1 MMISISMMMRDQI
14 IRIMMRI
21 TLIMV
26 KGMMNRV
33 ERRVSL
39 SSQKKFSWTA
49 LTIAEENNNGG
60 GGGDD

>member
-14 IRIMMRI
+14 IRTTMRI

-26 KGMMNRV
+26 KVMMTRV

-39 SSQKKFSWTA
+39 LSQKKVVWTA
-49 LTIAEENNNGG
+49 LTMAEENNNGG